1 MRKVLLLK
9 EKRSWWRLLLPAAM
23 ATIAAADMAAEHLLK
38 NPEAEAAALALAAT
52 AVSRRQSP
60 VVTAQALAAT
70 AVSRPLSLTEI
81 IVSRR
86 QNLASD

>member
-23 ATIAAADMAAEHLLK
+23 ATIAGADMAAEHLLK

-52 AVSRRQSP
+52 AANRLQSP

-70 AVSRPLSLTEI
+70 AANRPQSLREI
-81 IVSRR
+81 MVSRR
-86 QNLASD
+86 QNPASD